1 MPCRLVAGQGWKKL
15 NKAVYKF
22 SYGRL
27 ICSSNKLHKS
37 IYKVYTIVMKTK
49 IQKWGNSLGVRLP
62 KSIAEQKSLREGL
75 GVSVILKNNQIVLEP
90 ENEAPSLDALLAEI
104 SPDNLHNESEWS
116 DARGNEI
123 W

>member
-1 MPCRLVAGQGWKKL
+1 
-15 NKAVYKF
+15 
-22 SYGRL
+22 
-27 ICSSNKLHKS
+27 
-37 IYKVYTIVMKTK
+37 MKTK

-90 ENEAPSLDALLAEI
+90 ETEELTLAFLLTKI
-104 SPDNLHNESEWS
+104 SPDNLHAEIEWS
-116 DARGNEI
+116 EVRGNEV

>member
-1 MPCRLVAGQGWKKL
+1 
-15 NKAVYKF
+15 
-22 SYGRL
+22 
-27 ICSSNKLHKS
+27 
-37 IYKVYTIVMKTK
+37 MKTK

-75 GVSVILKNNQIVLEP
+75 GVSVVIKDGQIVIEPAQEDVTLE
-90 ENEAPSLDALLAEI
+90 SLLADVLI
-104 SPDNLHNESEWS
+104 DNLHNETEWS